1 MCLSSFRIF
10 NKEVNGIGMERGSN
24 LKLSSAQL
32 RAQSL
37 RSCQIKLRSS
47 EEIEDL
53 QQGYTTYRYST
64 VGLILFQL
72 ACNLHNIH
80 TIVRG
85 KTRVSYNDN
94 IQRRRIERM
103 PIGGPTRR

>member
-1 MCLSSFRIF
+1 VCLSSFRIF

-24 LKLSSAQL
+24 LKLSSGS
-32 RAQSL
+32 AQS
-37 RSCQIKLRSS
+37 SEPQIKLRSS

>member
-1 MCLSSFRIF
+1 VCLSSFRIF

-32 RAQSL
+32 RAQS
-37 RSCQIKLRSS
+37 SEPQIKLRSS

>member
-37 RSCQIKLRSS
+37 RSSS
-47 EEIEDL
+47 DHQKRLKI
-53 QQGYTTYRYST
+53 YNRVTRRTYRYST